1 MAVTYNGQ
9 SVSLAES
16 KELRDARE
24 FYWEVKGQDAAEFRL
39 TEEGQEDP
47 KGRFRTRVEG
57 DVWMLQKKTEAP
69 DTWKTYITLDSEGL
83 FLEPLNTSQ
92 SELLEAMWQ
101 YLKEIREVLE
111 WAVEGNSEHE

>member
-16 KELRDARE
+16 AELRAATE
-24 FYWEVKGQDAAEFRL
+24 IYWEVKGKDAAEFRL

-47 KGRFRTRVEG
+47 KGRFRTRVKG

-69 DTWKTYITLDSEGL
+69 DTWKSYITLDSAGV
-83 FLEPLNTSQ
+83 FVEPLNATQ
-92 SELLEAMWQ
+92 SELLEAMYQ

-111 WAVEGNSEHE
+111 WAVEGQHEHE